1 MDQNICIA
9 SPSLAL
15 IKYWGKKR
23 MPGNLTA
30 TPSLAVTLGGL
41 ETETQVYPGPEDF
54 VLLNGKVQEAERYR
68 GFFEHLRRRLKVDQH
83 FHVRTQNNF
92 PSSAGLASS
101 SSGFAA
107 LTCAAARAVDRA
119 LSPQA
124 LSALARYGSAS
135 ASRALFGGFVLL
147 PAGARRAEPLLP
159 AEHWPELRIL
169 VAVVTE
175 QRKPISSREA
185 MTVTRL
191 TSPYY
196 RSWIR
201 SSPKLIPQAVSA
213 LKARDIEA
221 LGAAVRLSYSRM
233 HAVLLASDPPL
244 TYWTARTLTV
254 LNSCAR
260 LRREGIGVW
269 ETMDAGPQVKML
281 CLSSDVARIKQAL
294 SEQDERIRFIE
305 AYPGLAPRFVDRAQ
319 REVRYA

>member
-124 LSALARYGSAS
+124 LSATAYSGGGGH
-135 ASRALFGGFVLL
+135 RAAQTHLL
-147 PAGARRAEPLLP
+147 PGGDDGDPSDLSLLSLLDSIVPKVDTPSCIRTQSQRYRGARCC
-159 AEHWPELRIL
+159 
-169 VAVVTE
+169 
-175 QRKPISSREA
+175 
-185 MTVTRL
+185 
-191 TSPYY
+191 
-196 RSWIR
+196 
-201 SSPKLIPQAVSA
+201 
-213 LKARDIEA
+213 
-221 LGAAVRLSYSRM
+221 GAAQLQPDACRS
-233 HAVLLASDPPL
+233 P
-244 TYWTARTLTV
+244 
-254 LNSCAR
+254 
-260 LRREGIGVW
+260 GIGS
-269 ETMDAGPQVKML
+269 TIDL
-281 CLSSDVARIKQAL
+281 LDRT
-294 SEQDERIRFIE
+294 
-305 AYPGLAPRFVDRAQ
+305 YPHRA
-319 REVRYA
+319 

>member
-1 MDQNICIA
+1 M
-9 SPSLAL
+9 
-15 IKYWGKKR
+15 
-23 MPGNLTA
+23 
-30 TPSLAVTLGGL
+30 
-41 ETETQVYPGPEDF
+41 
-54 VLLNGKVQEAERYR
+54 
-68 GFFEHLRRRLKVDQH
+68 
-83 FHVRTQNNF
+83 
-92 PSSAGLASS
+92 
-101 SSGFAA
+101 
-107 LTCAAARAVDRA
+107 
-119 LSPQA
+119 
-124 LSALARYGSAS
+124 
-135 ASRALFGGFVLL
+135 
-147 PAGARRAEPLLP
+147 
-159 AEHWPELRIL
+159 
-169 VAVVTE
+169 AVVTE

-185 MTVTRL
+185 MTVTRV